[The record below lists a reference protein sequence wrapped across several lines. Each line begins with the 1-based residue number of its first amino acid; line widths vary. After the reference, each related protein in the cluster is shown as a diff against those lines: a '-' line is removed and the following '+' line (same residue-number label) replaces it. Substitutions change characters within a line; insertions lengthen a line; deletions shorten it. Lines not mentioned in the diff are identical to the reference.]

1 MLNPSNLTKRK
12 KDIYLYLQ
20 QCIATKGYPPS
31 VREIGEAVGLRSSST
46 VHRYLAELENDGFII
61 KDPSKPRAIT
71 LVSVDDDTNVIA
83 KDIKTIA
90 LVGEVAA
97 GSPILAVENIEETF
111 AFSSSLIKGNDSFML
126 KVKGD
131 SMINCGIFDGDYV
144 IVKKQNT
151 ANNNDIVVALID
163 NEETT
168 VKRFFKE
175 KNTIRLQPENDF
187 MEPIYTDNVS
197 ILGKVVSLFRYNI
210 KNERKFSLT

>member
-1 MLNPSNLTKRK
+1 MLNPSNLTQRK

-83 KDIKTIA
+83 KDLKTIP

-111 AFSSSLIKGNDSFML
+111 AFSSSLIKGSDSFML

-210 KNERKFSLT
+210 

>member
-1 MLNPSNLTKRK
+1 
-12 KDIYLYLQ
+12 
-20 QCIATKGYPPS
+20 
-31 VREIGEAVGLRSSST
+31 
-46 VHRYLAELENDGFII
+46 
-61 KDPSKPRAIT
+61 
-71 LVSVDDDTNVIA
+71 
-83 KDIKTIA
+83 
-90 LVGEVAA
+90 
-97 GSPILAVENIEETF
+97 
-111 AFSSSLIKGNDSFML
+111 ML

-210 KNERKFSLT
+210 

>member
-1 MLNPSNLTKRK
+1 MLNPSNLTQRK

-111 AFSSSLIKGNDSFML
+111 VFSSSLIKGNDSFML

-168 VKRFFKE
+168 VKRFIKE

-210 KNERKFSLT
+210 

>member
-1 MLNPSNLTKRK
+1 MLNPSNLTQRK

-71 LVSVDDDTNVIA
+71 LVSSDDNTA
-83 KDIKTIA
+83 KLENIKTIP

-111 AFSSSLIKGNDSFML
+111 AFSSSLIKGSDSFML

-210 KNERKFSLT
+210 

>member
-71 LVSVDDDTNVIA
+71 LVSVDDDTAEIS

-111 AFSSSLIKGNDSFML
+111 AFSSSLIKGSDSFML

-210 KNERKFSLT
+210 

>member
-1 MLNPSNLTKRK
+1 MLNPSNLTQRK

-71 LVSVDDDTNVIA
+71 LVSVDDDTNVISN
-83 KDIKTIA
+83 DIKTIP

-111 AFSSSLIKGNDSFML
+111 AFFFFFIKGSDSFML

-210 KNERKFSLT
+210 

>member
-1 MLNPSNLTKRK
+1 MAKIP
-12 KDIYLYLQ
+12 
-20 QCIATKGYPPS
+20 
-31 VREIGEAVGLRSSST
+31 
-46 VHRYLAELENDGFII
+46 
-61 KDPSKPRAIT
+61 T
-71 LVSVDDDTNVIA
+71 LPA
-83 KDIKTIA
+83 
-90 LVGEVAA
+90 
-97 GSPILAVENIEETF
+97 IEETF
-111 AFSSSLIKGNDSFML
+111 AFSSSLIKGSDSFML

-168 VKRFFKE
+168 LKRFFKE

-210 KNERKFSLT
+210 

>member
-1 MLNPSNLTKRK
+1 MLNPSNLTQRK

-20 QCIATKGYPPS
+20 QCIAAKGYPPS

-71 LVSVDDDTNVIA
+71 LVSFDDDTTEIS
-83 KDIKTIA
+83 KDIKTIP

-111 AFSSSLIKGNDSFML
+111 AFSSSLIKGSDSFML

-210 KNERKFSLT
+210 

>member
-1 MLNPSNLTKRK
+1 MLNPSNLTRRK

-83 KDIKTIA
+83 KDIKTIP

-97 GSPILAVENIEETF
+97 GSPILAVENIEEIYNNPLDRKLLSEWLQNKHLDNMDVEKEMKIEEKSEE
-111 AFSSSLIKGNDSFML
+111 FSEMDAVSIH
-126 KVKGD
+126 
-131 SMINCGIFDGDYV
+131 
-144 IVKKQNT
+144 
-151 ANNNDIVVALID
+151 
-163 NEETT
+163 
-168 VKRFFKE
+168 
-175 KNTIRLQPENDF
+175 
-187 MEPIYTDNVS
+187 YTDSVIINS
-197 ILGKVVSLFRYNI
+197 GIYKRI
-210 KNERKFSLT
+210 

>member
-1 MLNPSNLTKRK
+1 MLNPSNLTQRK

-71 LVSVDDDTNVIA
+71 LVSSTDTNVIA
-83 KDIKTIA
+83 KDLKTIP

-111 AFSSSLIKGNDSFML
+111 AFSSSLIKGSDSFML

-210 KNERKFSLT
+210 

>member
-1 MLNPSNLTKRK
+1 MLNPSNKKKKK

-111 AFSSSLIKGNDSFML
+111 AFSSSLIKGSDSFML

-210 KNERKFSLT
+210 

>member
-1 MLNPSNLTKRK
+1 MLNPSNLTQRK

-20 QCIATKGYPPS
+20 QCIAAKGYPPS

-71 LVSVDDDTNVIA
+71 LVSVDDDNAEIS
-83 KDIKTIA
+83 KDIKTIP

-111 AFSSSLIKGNDSFML
+111 AFSSNLIKGDDIFML

-131 SMINCGIFDGDYV
+131 SMINCGIFEGDYI

-210 KNERKFSLT
+210 

>member
-1 MLNPSNLTKRK
+1 MLNPSNLTQRK

-71 LVSVDDDTNVIA
+71 LVSVDDDTNVISN
-83 KDIKTIA
+83 DIKTIP

-111 AFSSSLIKGNDSFML
+111 AFFFFLIKGSDSFML

-210 KNERKFSLT
+210 

>member
-71 LVSVDDDTNVIA
+71 LVSSSTDTNVIA

-111 AFSSSLIKGNDSFML
+111 AFSSSLIKGSDSFML

-210 KNERKFSLT
+210 

>member
-1 MLNPSNLTKRK
+1 MLNPSNLTQRK

-83 KDIKTIA
+83 KDIKTIP

-111 AFSSSLIKGNDSFML
+111 AFSSSLIKGSDSFML

-144 IVKKQNT
+144 IVKQNT

-210 KNERKFSLT
+210 